1 MPLWTWFLIAAM
13 LVVAAVV
20 LGAALALG
28 RRRRSTR
35 LKERFGPEYER
46 TVSAAG
52 NQRAAEKELTERE
65 RTHNKLD
72 IRALT
77 PTERDGYAGRWQSV
91 QTAFIDDPPG
101 ALGDAD
107 RLVIEV
113 MRARGYPVDD
123 FDRRAADIS
132 VDHPTVV
139 ENYRAAHAI
148 HRSQES
154 TETSAPRRIGRR
166 SSTTA
171 PCSKSCSKPK
181 QTKTHHHITPERR
194 CLTPAPHRRQKH
206 DHHRSPT
213 PPDFAE

>member
-1 MPLWTWFLIAAM
+1 MPIWTWFLIAAM

-20 LGAALALG
+20 FGAVIALG
-28 RRRRSTR
+28 RRRRSAR

-72 IRALT
+72 IRALSSA
-77 PTERDGYAGRWQSV
+77 ERDGFAGRWQNV
-91 QTAFIDDPPG
+91 QTAFVDDPPG

-107 RLVIEV
+107 RLLTEV

-148 HRSQES
+148 HVAQQHGDIG
-154 TETSAPRRIGRR
+154 TEAHRQAFVHYRALFEKLLETDTDEDALPHHTG
-166 SSTTA
+166 TPLPDTGTA
-171 PCSKSCSKPK
+171 KEAK
-181 QTKTHHHITPERR
+181 
-194 CLTPAPHRRQKH
+194 A
-206 DHHRSPT
+206 
-213 PPDFAE
+213 